1 LISVAERTPEIGLR
15 KAIGADSRQILQ
27 QFAAEAILIAV
38 SGGVA
43 GILLSSGLLVAL
55 QVFTPLAT
63 RVDAVAVAVSF
74 SLSTGIGVVFG
85 IFPARQAAQLDPI
98 EALRA

>member
-1 LISVAERTPEIGLR
+1 
-15 KAIGADSRQILQ
+15 
-27 QFAAEAILIAV
+27 
-38 SGGVA
+38 
-43 GILLSSGLLVAL
+43 
-55 QVFTPLAT
+55 VFTPLAT

>member
-1 LISVAERTPEIGLR
+1 
-15 KAIGADSRQILQ
+15 LQ

-43 GILLSSGLLVAL
+43 GILLSSGLLVA
-55 QVFTPLAT
+55 VRMFTPLAT
-63 RVDAVAVAVSF
+63 TVDPVAVVISF
-74 SLSTGIGVVFG
+74 SLSTGVGLVFG
-85 IFPARQAAQLDPI
+85 IFPARKAAQLDPI